1 LPGAAEVVTLASMSH
16 TFLLAVLSVVAIVVG
31 VVAIVRPAKFLE
43 SKGAT
48 VNQAAVIWMREV
60 GVLIFAQGITC
71 VLLRHQ
77 PLTGAVRAFLVGAAV
92 TQFGLLPIELA
103 GYWRGSLTKLS
114 GVLPNS
120 ILHAVLGAMLL
131 YRALA

>member
-1 LPGAAEVVTLASMSH
+1 MPCATAAVTLAGMSH
-16 TFLLAVLSVVAIVVG
+16 NLLLTGLSVVAIIVG
-31 VVAIVRPAKFLE
+31 ILAVVRPARFLE

-48 VNQAAVIWMREV
+48 VNAAAIIWMREV
-60 GVLIFAQGITC
+60 GVLILAQGLTC
-71 VLLRHQ
+71 ALLRNQ
-77 PLTGAVRAFLVGAAV
+77 PLTFAVRAFLVGAAV
-92 TQFGLLPIELA
+92 TQLGLLPIELA

-120 ILHAVLGAMLL
+120 ILHAALGAMLL